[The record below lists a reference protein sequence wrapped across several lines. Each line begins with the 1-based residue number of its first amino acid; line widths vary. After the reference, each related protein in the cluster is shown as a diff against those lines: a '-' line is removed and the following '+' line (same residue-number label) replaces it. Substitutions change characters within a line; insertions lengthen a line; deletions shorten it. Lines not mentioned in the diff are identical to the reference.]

1 MKEYMNNALQ
11 LNSFPTHFIIN
22 KEGII
27 SKVLPNFE
35 SLEVALAKESK
46 L

>member
-1 MKEYMNNALQ
+1 L
-11 LNSFPTHFIIN
+11 N
-22 KEGII
+22 KEGLI